1 MALGALFLPPR
12 VGRPADGRGFN
23 TRAKSPGMTATL
35 GPRGL
40 SLTLDVR
47 PGRTVLDGFV
57 AAAQIEAIGA
67 PLRGMADSPQSPN
80 SPSLEKNPLVVDEET
95 YAGHLA
101 PNSGLLPGPKLS
113 AHITSSR
120 QALSPGHSVRSGAG
134 VENLLTAVSGPSI
147 GRTASLLVPHGFW
160 PRCVLGGA
168 MDLSGPSFFE
178 DKLRRSSSLG
188 ENFTRLK
195 DKARVLKRH
204 PEACPSRAVSHSA
217 TSDAWGTLQE
227 ADRKSTEK
235 L

>member
-1 MALGALFLPPR
+1 
-12 VGRPADGRGFN
+12 
-23 TRAKSPGMTATL
+23 MTPTL

-57 AAAQIEAIGA
+57 AAARIEAIGA
-67 PLRGMADSPQSPN
+67 PLGGMADSPQSPN
-80 SPSLEKNPLVVDEET
+80 SPSLEKNPLVDEET

-113 AHITSSR
+113 AHIKSSR
-120 QALSPGHSVRSGAG
+120 QALSLMNSTEWGQAIPSGVGRGSRLYLQRCPVPRLAGHSKPFGASGLLASVR
-134 VENLLTAVSGPSI
+134 
-147 GRTASLLVPHGFW
+147 F
-160 PRCVLGGA
+160 GGA
-168 MDLSGPSFFE
+168 ADLSGPSFLE
-178 DKLRRSSSLG
+178 DKLCRSSSLG

-204 PEACPSRAVSHSA
+204 PEACPPRAVSHSA
-217 TSDAWGTLQE
+217 ASDAWGTFRE